1 MRKFVWILFLLVLAD
16 AGSAYACSCF
26 EQTVPAAVHAAA
38 AIFTGKVVKLEVVA
52 VKDGI
57 SQIEATVQRGRT
69 FKGDVPAT
77 VVFKTSDG
85 CCYCDPW
92 FDISRTYLFFAHKSQ
107 GELAT
112 STCSRTKLLDA
123 AKDELQYLEQ
133 MGVQD
138 WRPSDEQRSDT
149 PREREPAR

>member
-1 MRKFVWILFLLVLAD
+1 MRKLVWMLLVLVLAD

-26 EQTVPAAVHAAA
+26 EQSLPEDVHDAA

-57 SQIEATVQRGRT
+57 SHIEATVKRGRT
-69 FKGDVPAT
+69 FKGDVPET
-77 VVFKTSDG
+77 VVFKTTDG

-92 FDISRTYLFFAHKSQ
+92 FDISRTYLFFAYRAQ
-107 GELAT
+107 GELRT
-112 STCSRTKLLDA
+112 STCTRTKLIDK

-133 MGVQD
+133 MVGQE
-138 WRPSDEQRSDT
+138 WRPSDEQRSNT